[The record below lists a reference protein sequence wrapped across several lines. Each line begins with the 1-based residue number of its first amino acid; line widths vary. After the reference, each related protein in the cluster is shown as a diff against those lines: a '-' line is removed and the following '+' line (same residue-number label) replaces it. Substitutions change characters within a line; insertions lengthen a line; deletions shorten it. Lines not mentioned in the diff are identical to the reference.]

1 MRNSVAIYK
10 QKRNLNRYIL
20 YMRINS
26 ADANLLLIF
35 YYYFTLAIKNLIKA
49 MVQKKHMNNYI

>member
-1 MRNSVAIYK
+1 
-10 QKRNLNRYIL
+10 
-20 YMRINS
+20 MRINS